1 VRLRRAVAAITNR
14 GSFGA
19 ALTGASRHKFAQLG
33 WPEGEVREAELSVAS
48 YPFMHASVF
57 PGKVVVP
64 AARVTAI
71 FCSISDAAFVL
82 DGKEIVFL
90 PRQCKPG
97 LEAFASRHCIP
108 SPKIHEVWSDL
119 AEPYIDTEYSAEQEA
134 RDFQSLTERGYDR
147 KEVRALRRHIAP
159 TMLAATWF
167 TFEWGFYT
175 TQDILRAF
183 AIISPQQFTEQFYE
197 NVMEVALRPYR
208 NIDTA
213 AVSRLVGLKAFWDA
227 TWSELRLSPPP
238 GLYARVTG
246 RYLEPH
252 RAYHTLRHLEECFAL
267 FDTARPMCMNA
278 GEVLFALWLHDAVY
292 LPKSR
297 DSEEASARWAEK
309 ILNEA
314 GASSDVI
321 RRVRELILATKHDA
335 SPPSA
340 DAGVLVD
347 IDLAILASDAARFE
361 QYETQ
366 VRQEYAHVPDIV
378 FRMGRAKI
386 LKQFLARPWIY
397 TTSYFRERFERN
409 ARDNLSRSLAR
420 L

>member
-1 VRLRRAVAAITNR
+1 MRLRRAVEAITNR
-14 GSFGA
+14 GLFGA
-19 ALTGASRHKFAQLG
+19 AFAGASRRKYAQLA
-33 WPEGEVREAELSVAS
+33 WPEGEVRETELFVAS
-48 YPFMHASVF
+48 YPFAYASVF
-57 PGKVVVP
+57 PGNAVVP

-71 FCSISDAAFVL
+71 FSSISDAAFVL

-90 PRQCKPG
+90 PKQCKPE

-108 SPKIHEVWSDL
+108 SPRIREVWSDL
-119 AEPYIDTEYSAEQEA
+119 AEPYIDTDYSAEQEA
-134 RDFQSLTERGYDR
+134 SDFQSLTERGYDR
-147 KEVRALRRHIAP
+147 KEVRALRRQMAP
-159 TMLAATWF
+159 TLLTATWF

-175 TQDILRAF
+175 TQDVLRAF
-183 AIISPQQFTEQFYE
+183 AIISPQQFTKQFYE
-197 NVMEVALRPYR
+197 NVMEVALRSYR
-208 NIDTA
+208 NIDA
-213 AVSRLVGLKAFWDA
+213 AAASCLIGLKAFWEA
-227 TWSELRLSPPP
+227 TWCELRLSPPP

-252 RAYHTLRHLEECFAL
+252 RSYHTLRHLEECFAL
-267 FDTARPMCMNA
+267 FDAARPMCTNA

-292 LPKSR
+292 LPKGR
-297 DSEEASARWAEK
+297 ESEEASARWAER
-309 ILNEA
+309 IFHEA
-314 GASSDVI
+314 GATSDI
-321 RRVRELILATKHDA
+321 IGRVRELILATKHDA
-335 SPPSA
+335 SPLSA
-340 DAGVLVD
+340 DTGVLVD

>member
-1 VRLRRAVAAITNR
+1 V
-14 GSFGA
+14 
-19 ALTGASRHKFAQLG
+19 QLG
-33 WPEGEVREAELSVAS
+33 WPEGEVRETELFVAS
-48 YPFMHASVF
+48 YPFAHASVF
-57 PGKVVVP
+57 PGKAAVP
-64 AARVTAI
+64 AARITAI

-97 LEAFASRHCIP
+97 LDAFASRHCIP
-108 SPKIHEVWSDL
+108 SPNIREVWSDL
-119 AEPYIDTEYSAEQEA
+119 AEPYLDTEYSAEQEA

-159 TMLAATWF
+159 TMLTATWF
-167 TFEWGFYT
+167 TFEWGLYT
-175 TQDILRAF
+175 TQDVLRAF
-183 AIISPQQFTEQFYE
+183 AIISPQQLTEQFYW

-213 AVSRLVGLKAFWDA
+213 AASRLAALKTFWDA
-227 TWSELRLSPPP
+227 AWSELRLAPPP

-252 RAYHTLRHLEECFAL
+252 RSYHTLRHLEECFAL
-267 FDTARPMCMNA
+267 FDAARHLSMNA
-278 GEVLFALWLHDAVY
+278 GEVLIALWLHDAVY

-309 ILNEA
+309 ILHEA
-314 GASSDVI
+314 GATSDI
-321 RRVRELILATKHDA
+321 IGRVRELILATKHDA
-335 SPPSA
+335 SPSSA

-347 IDLAILASDAARFE
+347 IDLAILASDAERFE

-397 TTSYFRERFERN
+397 TTPYFRERFEQN
-409 ARDNLSRSLAR
+409 ARDNLARSLAR